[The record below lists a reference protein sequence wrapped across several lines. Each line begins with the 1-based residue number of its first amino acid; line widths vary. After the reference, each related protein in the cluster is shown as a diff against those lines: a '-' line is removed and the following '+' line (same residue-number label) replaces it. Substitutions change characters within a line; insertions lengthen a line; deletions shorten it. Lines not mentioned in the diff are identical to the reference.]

1 MPYAIEASTNNPS
14 TTFVLNGLEF
24 SKDVYTIEYGSYE
37 DNSGTPTNVK
47 IGLINKFTGKFLVPP
62 SSFDEYT
69 DGTTAFGSLDAL
81 ISHLSSTVGFNLAG
95 ASALTT
101 TDGLVFVDSASDLPA
116 PVSGVITLVADTTY
130 FFLQHID
137 LGGDRIACPA
147 ASIAIVGTS
156 SETASITSTGLGAST
171 ALITAT
177 RTLVLQNITFK
188 DVGTC
193 FDIDGTGG
201 TNVALDWQA
210 FNLSN
215 VTTIG
220 TIQNIDNNIWTTCAI
235 LDSGGLTYTGDV
247 ATVAFNNSIISVKA
261 GTTGVIFDANAVVSR
276 RFRIIYTAVVA
287 GAPTANGI
295 EVNAS
300 ASIPT
305 ESYILDTVNFAGG
318 GTYLVGLDHTSND
331 TLFVNCIGITNSN
344 NISNYYMNGNSTA
357 TVVSSTLVE
366 YKAAGTTTSNSI
378 SSKFT
383 NTDNRATYVGA
394 ITRQFKVTATASLTS
409 GNNNQI
415 GTYIAKNGTVITST
429 EVYVTTNGSGRAE
442 NVVVQGIV
450 ELAENDYVEIWVE
463 NATGTSN
470 ITVTDLNLIVE

>member
-101 TDGLVFVDSASDLPA
+101 TDKLVFVDSASDLPA
-116 PVSGVITLVADTTY
+116 PVSGVITLAADTTY

-147 ASIAIVGTS
+147 ASVAIVGTS

-210 FNLSN
+210 FNISN

-261 GTTGVIFDANAVVSR
+261 GTTGVYFDTNAVVSR
-276 RFRIIYTAVVA
+276 RFRIIYTAIVA
-287 GAPTANGI
+287 GDPTATALD
-295 EVNAS
+295 VSAS
-300 ASIPT
+300 ATIPD
-305 ESYILDTVNFAGG
+305 ESYILDTVNFAGA
-318 GTYLVGLDHTSND
+318 GTYNKDLDHTSNK
-331 TLFVNCIGITNSN
+331 TLFVNCIGITNSREVAY
-344 NISNYYMNGNSTA
+344 YYMNGNTTA
-357 TVVSSTLVE
+357 TVVSASAVE
-366 YKAAGTTTSNSI
+366 YKIAGTTTNS
-378 SSKFT
+378 SQTSKFT
-383 NTDNRATYVGA
+383 HTDNRATYSGA
-394 ITRQFKVTATASLTS
+394 RTRAFTVRANCSLNS
-409 GNNNQI
+409 GNNRQI
-415 GTYIAKNGTVITST
+415 GVYIAKNGTVLVET
-429 EVYVTTNGSGRAE
+429 EIYSTTNGSGRVE
-442 NVVVQGIV
+442 NINVQGV
-450 ELAENDYVEIWVE
+450 VTLETGDYIEIWTE
-463 NATGTSN
+463 NLTNTGN
-470 ITVTDLNLIVE
+470 ITVSDLNVIIE